1 MGFTRWNL
9 KKNPVPEPEPVK
21 NRFQKPVKINVLI
34 KPFPLIPILVLLKV
48 TIHKNPVPEPDPV
61 KNRFQKPV
69 KINVLIK
76 TFPLIPLL
84 VLLKVTIHEKQG
96 SRTGSG
102 L

>member
-1 MGFTRWNL
+1 MEPE
-9 KKNPVPEPEPVK
+9 KKPVPEPEPVK

-48 TIHKNPVPEPDPV
+48 TIHENPVPEPDPV

-76 TFPLIPLL
+76 TFPLIPL
-84 VLLKVTIHEKQG
+84 IP
-96 SRTGSG
+96 
-102 L
+102 